1 MPDASDSIDTKPRYL
16 TLDSGAGHRV
26 TLMDIGA
33 TLLSCK
39 IPMPDGSRRETL
51 LGHPPALDND
61 PSRGYAGA
69 IVGRYANRIAG
80 AAFELDG
87 QRHQLAA
94 NENGNQLHG
103 GADGFHR
110 RRWTIEHA
118 GQASARLSLVSPDGD
133 QGFPGEVQASVTYS
147 LSAQGVLRIDLRAAT
162 DAPCPVSLSNHAYFN
177 LDARHGDA
185 RGHMLQIQA
194 PHYLPVDAALIPQ
207 AALAPV
213 HNGGYNFQIP
223 RAVRAALAAVVAG
236 GHPPGFDHAW
246 LLAPGCAGGAE
257 PAAVLQSSDRKL
269 SMAISTSLP
278 ALQFYDGRH
287 LHALH
292 DRDGLPYPAFAGFAL
307 EPEFLPDSPNR
318 PDWPQPSCILRPG
331 NPMHHFIEL
340 AFQAHA

>member
-1 MPDASDSIDTKPRYL
+1 MPDSPDPLPRYL

-26 TLMDIGA
+26 TVMDIGA
-33 TLLSCK
+33 TLLSCRV
-39 IPMPDGSRRETL
+39 PMPDGSRRETL
-51 LGHPPALDND
+51 LGHPAALDND
-61 PSRGYAGA
+61 TARGYAGA

-80 AAFELDG
+80 AGFGLEG
-87 QRHQLAA
+87 KHHQLQA

-103 GADGFHR
+103 GPDGFHR
-110 RRWTIEHA
+110 RRWTVEHA
-118 GQASARLSLVSPDGD
+118 GQASVRLSLLSPDGD
-133 QGFPGEVQASVTYS
+133 QGFPGEVQATVTYS
-147 LSAQGVLRIDLRAAT
+147 LSAQGVLRMDLRASSS
-162 DAPCPVSLSNHAYFN
+162 APCPVNLSNHAYFN
-177 LDARHGDA
+177 LDASHGDA
-185 RGHMLQIQA
+185 RGHTLQIRA
-194 PHYLPVDAALIPQ
+194 PYYLPVDGALIPRE
-207 AALAPV
+207 ALAPV
-213 HNGGYNFQIP
+213 QHGGYNFEIP
-223 RAVRAALAAVVAG
+223 RTLRAALAAVVAG

-246 LLAPGCAGGAE
+246 LLAPACAGGAV

-287 LHALH
+287 LHALQ
-292 DRDGLPYPAFAGFAL
+292 DRDGKPYPAFAGFAL

>member
-1 MPDASDSIDTKPRYL
+1 MTDSVETSPRYL

-26 TLMDIGA
+26 TVMDIGA

-39 IPMPDGSRRETL
+39 VPMPDGSRRETL
-51 LGHPPALDND
+51 LGHPAALDAD
-61 PSRGYAGA
+61 AARGYAGA

-80 AAFELDG
+80 AAFELEG
-87 QRHQLAA
+87 RRHQLLA

-103 GADGFHR
+103 GPDGFHR
-110 RRWTIEHA
+110 RRWAIEHA
-118 GQASARLSLVSPDGD
+118 GPATARLSLLSPDGD
-133 QGFPGEVQASVTYS
+133 QGFPGEVLASVTYS
-147 LSAQGVLRIDLRAAT
+147 LSAQGVLRMDLRASCN
-162 DAPCPVSLSNHAYFN
+162 APCPVSLSNHAYFN

-185 RGHMLQIQA
+185 RGHSLQIQSQS
-194 PHYLPVDAALIPQ
+194 YLPVDSALIPQ

-213 HNGGYNFQIP
+213 RHGGYDFQID
-223 RAVRAALAAVVAG
+223 RTVRAALAAVVAG
-236 GHPPGFDHAW
+236 GYPPGFDHAW
-246 LLAPGCAGGAE
+246 LLSPACADGAT
-257 PAAVLQSSDRKL
+257 PAAMLQSSDRKL

-287 LHALH
+287 LHTLH
-292 DRDGLPYPAFAGFAL
+292 DRDGMPYPAFAGFAL

>member
-1 MPDASDSIDTKPRYL
+1 MPDTLDTSPRYL
-16 TLDSGAGHRV
+16 TLDSGAGHRATV
-26 TLMDIGA
+26 MDIGA
-33 TLLSCK
+33 TLLSCRVA
-39 IPMPDGSRRETL
+39 MPDGSRRETL

-61 PSRGYAGA
+61 PARGYAGA

-80 AAFELDG
+80 AAFTLEG
-87 QRHQLAA
+87 TRHQLVA

-110 RRWTIEHA
+110 RRWTVEQA
-118 GQASARLSLVSPDGD
+118 GPASVRLSLISPDGD

-147 LSAQGVLRIDLRAAT
+147 LSAQGVLRIDLRAASS
-162 DAPCPVSLSNHAYFN
+162 APCPVSLSNHAYFN
-177 LDARHGDA
+177 LDPSHGDA
-185 RGHMLQIQA
+185 RGHALQIKA
-194 PHYLPVDAALIPQ
+194 SHYLPVDGALIPQ

-213 HNGGYNFQIP
+213 QHGGYNFKIP
-223 RAVRAALAAVVAG
+223 RTVRAALAAVVAG

-246 LLAPGCAGGAE
+246 LLAQDPNSSAT

-269 SMAISTSLP
+269 SMAIRTSLP

-287 LHALH
+287 LHALC
-292 DRDGLPYPAFAGFAL
+292 DRDGKPYPAFAGFAL

-331 NPMHHFIEL
+331 YPMRHYIEL